1 MKRTRF
7 NLPPEQK
14 IEKFRNEI
22 LKLFP
27 GLDTSYLKYG
37 TLSMGMDKFFE
48 AHFYIPPENK
58 NLINCPYFYNNKTIV
73 HFSNI
78 PALISILQEK
88 AIRLYNLHNLND
100 PREFTFSSRLFGLD
114 DEVVEDARTNI
125 FLISFCEREI
135 LSEVKNEFNL
145 WRLYGQNGKGIVIVF
160 SIHNNPIDWRDFH
173 ISEVFY
179 GTRKREVFN
188 ELIDLVDTFNKTDP
202 KITVDFGKLIPFHKS
217 RLFEL
222 EKEVRLIYDRREMR
236 AGVKNR
242 ALYSQEKQIFPLIQ
256 TDLLK
261 IIEHKDKVRYL
272 RIPLYTLDNPG
283 SEPWI
288 PVLRIEQ
295 IIVGYNYV
303 EEALKII
310 DNIKELSQNSL
321 GYLPIIKQTRLKNYY
336 WDINKS
342 QLLTRAV

>member
-7 NLPPEQK
+7 DLPPEQK
-14 IEKFRNEI
+14 IEKFKNEI

-27 GLDTSYLKYG
+27 GLDTSCIKYSSLTSG
-37 TLSMGMDKFFE
+37 LEKLLE
-48 AHFYIPPENK
+48 AHFLIPPENK
-58 NLINCPYFYNNKTIV
+58 NLINCPYFYNKKSVV
-73 HFSNI
+73 HFSSI

-100 PREFTFSSRLFGLD
+100 PREFTFSSKLFGLD
-114 DEVVEDARTNI
+114 DGIVEDARSNI
-125 FLISFCEREI
+125 FLISFCKRQI

-145 WRLYGQNGKGIVIVF
+145 WRLYGKNGKGIIIVF
-160 SIHNNPIDWRDFH
+160 SIHNNPIEWRDFH

-179 GTRKREVFN
+179 GAKRREVFN
-188 ELIDLVDTFNKTDP
+188 ELIELVNNFNKTDP
-202 KITVDFGKLIPFHKS
+202 KITIDFGKLIPFHKS

-222 EKEVRLIYDRREMR
+222 EKEVRLFYDRREKR
-236 AGVKNR
+236 AGIKNR
-242 ALYSQEKQIFPLIQ
+242 TLRDHEKQLFPQIQ
-256 TDLLK
+256 PDLLK
-261 IIEHKDKVRYL
+261 IIEQKDKVRYL
-272 RIPLYTLDNPG
+272 KIPLFTLDNNED
-283 SEPWI
+283 EPWI
-288 PVLRIEQ
+288 PVLKIEQ

-336 WDINKS
+336 WDINKN
-342 QLLTRAV
+342 